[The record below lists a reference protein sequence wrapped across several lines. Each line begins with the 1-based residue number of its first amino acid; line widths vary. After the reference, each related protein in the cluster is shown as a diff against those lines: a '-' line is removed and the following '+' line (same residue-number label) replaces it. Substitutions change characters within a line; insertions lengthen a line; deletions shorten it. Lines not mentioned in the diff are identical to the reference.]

1 MTMPFE
7 SLSIHRLIAHEV
19 FAREKQS
26 GNQEPPTLTSNLQNL
41 EQQALEAIQE
51 KVSKALNNDRSCL
64 EMEVRE
70 IHMMPTPQ

>member
-7 SLSIHRLIAHEV
+7 NLSIHRLIAQEV

-41 EQQALEAIQE
+41 EQQALEAIQK
-51 KVSKALNNDRSCL
+51 KV
-64 EMEVRE
+64 
-70 IHMMPTPQ
+70 